1 MPEKIAL
8 DWSNKD
14 VIEEESFPRDTL
26 NRAKYAEFL
35 TQFLVG
41 QGYDTTREPNDEK
54 RNYVLNLNSE
64 WGSGKTYFL
73 KRWSHDLKA
82 HFPVVYIDAWQQ
94 DYSDDPLMTAVSSI
108 IKQLRDQA
116 KMPENSPKFQLP
128 KKALGLLKAALPGF
142 AKSVAKRYL
151 DIDLAALMQANDE
164 SELEKV
170 KDENGNLI
178 DMGDLASTMVK
189 QLIDEHDGKKKAIN
203 DLKIHVANWVKTVTE
218 TQELTYPAFIFI
230 DELDRCRPNYAVEM
244 LETIKHIFDIKG
256 IVFVVAT
263 DTEQLQHAVK
273 AIYGEGFDARLYL
286 GRFFNSRFS
295 LKAPDLKSFLEVHT
309 DISKLSGEYL
319 ANAGIQILPPNEN
332 AKVTLSNISMILGA
346 FKMPPRTA
354 IQIADRVVAT
364 ISNMPNGSKIDILML
379 TTLLCLNEEDH
390 KRFQD
395 IVAGRF
401 EYKSKGG
408 KDIFLSGYLSE
419 RFEQNNGILKIQIN
433 PSEDSNAFKNPYKP
447 TCTHYPAGLYE
458 TSFNDYLKK
467 LFSSHCGS
475 QNNFLGFLDLN
486 READTQTPFERIQEE
501 LRSNYNQPR
510 KENKPLTN
518 SGLLWLQAHYYKD
531 KFDQVS
537 IEKYRDYVE
546 LASAL
551 DLIEEDTKHD

>member
-1 MPEKIAL
+1 MPEKISL
-8 DWSNKD
+8 DWSEKD
-14 VIEEESFPRDTL
+14 VIEDVSFPRDTL

-41 QGYDTTREPNDEK
+41 QGYDTTRESGDEK

-73 KRWSHDLKA
+73 KRWSNDLKA

-94 DYSDDPLMTAVSSI
+94 DYSDDPLMTAISSI
-108 IKQLRDQA
+108 IKQLRMQA
-116 KMPENSPKFQLP
+116 DMPENSPKFKLP
-128 KKALGLLKAALPGF
+128 KKALGLLKAAAPGF
-142 AKSVAKRYL
+142 ARSMAKRYL
-151 DIDLAALMQANDE
+151 DMDLAAFLQADDD
-164 SELEKV
+164 SEL
-170 KDENGNLI
+170 KDAKDSEGKTI
-178 DMGDLASTMVK
+178 DLSELASTMVK
-189 QLIDEHDGKKKAIN
+189 QLIDEHDGKKKAID

-218 TQELTYPAFIFI
+218 TQQLSYPAFIFI
-230 DELDRCRPNYAVEM
+230 DELDRCRPSYAVEM

-319 ANAGIQILPPNEN
+319 KKAGIQILPPNDD
-332 AKVTLSNISMILGA
+332 ASITLSNISVILDA

-364 ISNMPNGSKIDILML
+364 ISNMPSGSKVDILML
-379 TTLLCLNEEDH
+379 TTLLCFYEEDNEQF
-390 KRFQD
+390 KK
-395 IVAGRF
+395 IVSGN
-401 EYKSKGG
+401 SKNLMNYCG
-408 KDIFLSGYLSE
+408 E
-419 RFEQNNGILKIQIN
+419 RFGNINASMAVEVQPQKYDDLFHTKNNKKFEIDFCKYLQEIFVNHFGDNNSKSFFDLYTEDHNSNADIKAKVNKELQYDFENFYNSENKNIALKWLQSNYFNNSFEQILKTTYQ
-433 PSEDSNAFKNPYKP
+433 
-447 TCTHYPAGLYE
+447 
-458 TSFNDYLKK
+458 
-467 LFSSHCGS
+467 
-475 QNNFLGFLDLN
+475 
-486 READTQTPFERIQEE
+486 
-501 LRSNYNQPR
+501 
-510 KENKPLTN
+510 
-518 SGLLWLQAHYYKD
+518 
-531 KFDQVS
+531 
-537 IEKYRDYVE
+537 DYVE

>member
-1 MPEKIAL
+1 MPEKISL

-14 VIEEESFPRDTL
+14 DIEGVSFPRDTL
-26 NRAKYAEFL
+26 NRAKYATFL

-41 QGYDTTREPNDEK
+41 QGFDETREKDDQK

-94 DYSDDPLMTAVSSI
+94 DYSDDPLMTAISSI
-108 IKQLRDQA
+108 IKQLREQA
-116 KMPENSPKFQLP
+116 KMPESSPKFQLP
-128 KKALGLLKAALPGF
+128 KKALGLLKAAAPGF
-142 AKSVAKRYL
+142 ARSMAKRYL
-151 DIDLAALMQANDE
+151 DMDLAAFLQADDD
-164 SELEKV
+164 SEL
-170 KDENGNLI
+170 KDAKDSEGNPI
-178 DMGDLASTMVK
+178 DLSELASTMVK
-189 QLIDEHDGKKKAIN
+189 QLIDEHDGKKKAID
-203 DLKIHVANWVKTVTE
+203 DLKVHVANWVQTVTE
-218 TQELTYPAFIFI
+218 TQQLTYPAFIFI
-230 DELDRCRPNYAVEM
+230 DELDRCRPSYAVEM

-319 ANAGIQILPPNEN
+319 KKAGIQILPPNDD
-332 AKVTLSNISMILGA
+332 ASITLSNISVILGA

-379 TTLLCLNEEDH
+379 TTLLCFYEEDVEKFH
-390 KRFQD
+390 KIVQQSFTYKDDAGNDKKLVHYLKYRFSSNQAYFKTHINPD
-395 IVAGRF
+395 AYAPTFLKYCNPITHG
-401 EYKSKGG
+401 YKNRIYTFNLTSYFQQFFAKHF
-408 KDIFLSGYLSE
+408 KSDETDLSGMLADKSRPQE
-419 RFEQNNGILKIQIN
+419 SPMEIRQKQFITEKNNDDNQGMVWLDFIYHQYGFDKILPK
-433 PSEDSNAFKNPYKP
+433 FYK
-447 TCTHYPAGLYE
+447 
-458 TSFNDYLKK
+458 
-467 LFSSHCGS
+467 
-475 QNNFLGFLDLN
+475 
-486 READTQTPFERIQEE
+486 
-501 LRSNYNQPR
+501 
-510 KENKPLTN
+510 
-518 SGLLWLQAHYYKD
+518 
-531 KFDQVS
+531 
-537 IEKYRDYVE
+537 DYVE

-551 DLIEEDTKHD
+551 DLIEEEPKND